1 MFGNLFKYKE
11 KTSTKEEAE
20 ALKDELWNDNDVI
33 LFIAKHNALS
43 LNKDDYSLNDLKRI
57 KIASEIDNQNKINRH
72 KYELN
77 KIFDTY
83 KQMEDL

>member
-1 MFGNLFKYKE
+1 MFDNLFKYKE
-11 KTSTKEEAE
+11 KTSTKEE

-33 LFIAKHNALS
+33 LFLAKHYTLS
-43 LNKDDYSLNDLKRI
+43 LNKSDYSLNDLKRI

>member
-1 MFGNLFKYKE
+1 MFGNLFKSE
-11 KTSTKEEAE
+11 QKTLIKEET
-20 ALKDELWNDNDVI
+20 LKDKLWNDNDVI

-77 KIFDTY
+77 KISDTY